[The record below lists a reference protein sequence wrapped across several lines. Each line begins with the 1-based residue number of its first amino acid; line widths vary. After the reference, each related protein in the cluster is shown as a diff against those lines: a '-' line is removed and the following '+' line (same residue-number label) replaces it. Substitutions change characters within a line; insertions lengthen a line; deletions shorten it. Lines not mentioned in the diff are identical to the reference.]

1 MYISRYLK
9 PEYIQLGMRS
19 GHLDTIDEEKD
30 RDTELWRLKT
40 EVIDE
45 LAGLFAKTGVIRNL
59 SKFKTE
65 MLNYER
71 SSSSAK
77 GNGISVL
84 DVRSMTPRSM
94 GIIFARSH
102 EGVWFDAT
110 DEQPVHIFFG
120 IACPNYDTK
129 KAQHFY
135 KWIAQSFLQEDWL
148 PEALLYAE
156 TADEIIRI
164 LSSLQ

>member
-19 GHLDTIDEEKD
+19 GHLDDIDEEKSAES
-30 RDTELWRLKT
+30 ELCRLKT
-40 EVIDE
+40 AVISE
-45 LAGLFAKTGVIRNL
+45 LSELFTKTGVIRNP
-59 SKFKTE
+59 SKFETE
-65 MLNYER
+65 IVNHEK

-77 GNGISVL
+77 GSGIAVL
-84 DVRSMTPRSM
+84 DIRSMTPKSM
-94 GIIFARSH
+94 GIIFARSQ
-102 EGVWFDAT
+102 EGVWFDSR
-110 DEQPVHIFFG
+110 DGELVHIFFG
-120 IACPNYDTK
+120 IACPSYDTK

-148 PEALLYAE
+148 PSALLYAE
-156 TADEIIRI
+156 DEHEIIGI